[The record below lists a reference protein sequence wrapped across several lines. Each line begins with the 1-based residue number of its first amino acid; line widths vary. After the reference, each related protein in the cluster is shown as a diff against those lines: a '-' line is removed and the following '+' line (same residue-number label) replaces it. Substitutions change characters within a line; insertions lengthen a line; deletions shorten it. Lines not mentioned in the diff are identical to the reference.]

1 VRLRSLT
8 PLPWLTETADFF
20 SPAAPPAVRFEIAE
34 VSYPAEEDPEPLAAV
49 HPPSQDDLSSQEL
62 TPLDAPEM
70 APEVALSPTEYYQL
84 AVSYRPA
91 PHTDLHHAEI
101 SRFTDPDLG
110 PVIAYD
116 AAQDPAACRAIL
128 HAMLGGRRLRSP
140 NSETRFNTTAAR
152 GLTSDLEPRPF
163 TGQQSNTS
171 VVLGETAILKL
182 FRRLELG
189 HNLDIEV
196 HAALNAAGISDV
208 ARLFGWVEG
217 SWVSS
222 GRQLDADL
230 AMVVEMLAGAV
241 DGWDL
246 AIDSLRTG
254 SGFAAEAEALGN
266 ALAETHRALRAA
278 FPTAKVL
285 GTRTAMIMMD
295 RLHDAAVIA
304 PALVPLI
311 PGLLR
316 CFDHLGTETLD
327 TQRVHGD
334 FHLGQTL
341 HTPAGWKI
349 IDFEGEPAK
358 AMAERREPDAIWR
371 DIAGM
376 LRSFDY
382 AAATVPGPRSSA
394 WAEECRTAFLRG
406 YAGGELSATDVSML
420 RAYEADK
427 AIYEVVY
434 ETRNRPD
441 WVDIP
446 LRAVVALAG
455 DNRETEGS
463 DPPAA
468 FLDSNQVP
476 PGEPASQPKNPGEP
490 ASQPK
495 NPAEPASQPKNPAEP
510 ASQPKNPGEP
520 ASQPKNPGEPAS
532 QPKNPGEPASQPK
545 NPGEPASLP
554 RNHGELVSPTTEQE

>member
-1 VRLRSLT
+1 VSGTGDPQVADQVLRYISAARWFAGKGRQVRLRSLT
-8 PLPWLTETADFF
+8 ALPWLTKTSDFF
-20 SPAAPPAVRFEIAE
+20 SPGAPPAVRFEIAE
-34 VSYPAEEDPEPLAAV
+34 VSYPADEDPEPLSAMPPAA
-49 HPPSQDDLSSQEL
+49 QDGAESPEL
-62 TPLDAPEM
+62 TRLDAPEM
-70 APEVALSPTEYYQL
+70 APEIAAPPIEYYQL
-84 AVSYRPA
+84 AVSYRSA
-91 PHTDLHHAEI
+91 PHTELHHAEI

-116 AAQDPAACRAIL
+116 AAQDPAACRVIL
-128 HAMLGGRRLRSP
+128 QALLGGRRLRSP
-140 NSETRFNTTAAR
+140 DSETRFNTTAMP

-171 VVLGETAILKL
+171 VMLGDAAILKL

-196 HAALNAAGISDV
+196 HAALNATGISDV
-208 ARLFGWVEG
+208 AGLFGWIEG
-217 SWVSS
+217 SWVSD

-230 AMVVEMLAGAV
+230 AMAVEMLVDAV

-246 AIDSLRTG
+246 ALDSLRTG
-254 SGFAAEAEALGN
+254 SGFAAEAEALGI
-266 ALAETHRALRAA
+266 ALAETHHALRSA

-285 GTRTAMIMMD
+285 GTRTAMIMTD
-295 RLHDAAVIA
+295 RLREAAEIA
-304 PALVPLI
+304 PALVPHI

-316 CFDHLGTETLD
+316 CFEHLGAGTLD

-382 AAATVPGPRSSA
+382 AAATVPGPHSST

-406 YAGGELSATDVSML
+406 YAGGELSATEVSML

-441 WVDIP
+441 WVGIP
-446 LRAVVALAG
+446 LRAVEALAANDRDAG
-455 DNRETEGS
+455 DF
-463 DPPAA
+463 DPPPA
-468 FLDSNQVP
+468 LVDSNQVP
-476 PGEPASQPKNPGEP
+476 PGEPASPPKNT
-490 ASQPK
+490 
-495 NPAEPASQPKNPAEP
+495 
-510 ASQPKNPGEP
+510 
-520 ASQPKNPGEPAS
+520 
-532 QPKNPGEPASQPK
+532 
-545 NPGEPASLP
+545 ASL
-554 RNHGELVSPTTEQE
+554 

>member
-1 VRLRSLT
+1 VSGTGDPQVTDQVLRYISTARWFAGKGRQVRLRSLT
-8 PLPWLTETADFF
+8 PLPWLTETSDFF

-34 VSYPAEEDPEPLAAV
+34 VSYPTDEDPEPFSAV
-49 HPPSQDDLSSQEL
+49 PQASQDDLSSPEL
-62 TPLDAPEM
+62 TRLDPPEM
-70 APEVALSPTEYYQL
+70 APEIATAPTEYYQL

-91 PHTDLHHAEI
+91 PHTELHHAEI
-101 SRFTDPDLG
+101 SRLTDPDLG

-116 AAQDPAACRAIL
+116 AAQDPAACRVIL
-128 HAMLGGRRLRSP
+128 HALLGGRRLRSP
-140 NSETRFNTTAAR
+140 NNETRFNPPAAP

-171 VVLGETAILKL
+171 VMLGDTAILKL

-208 ARLFGWVEG
+208 AGLFGWIEG

-230 AMVVEMLAGAV
+230 AMVVEMLADAA

-246 AIDSLRTG
+246 ALDSLRTG
-254 SGFAAEAEALGN
+254 SGFAAEAEALGT
-266 ALAETHRALRAA
+266 ALAETHHALRAA

-285 GTRTAMIMMD
+285 GARTAMIMMD
-295 RLHDAAVIA
+295 RLHEAAEIA
-304 PALVPLI
+304 PALLPHI
-311 PGLLR
+311 PGLLA
-316 CFDHLGTETLD
+316 CFDHLGAETLD

-358 AMAERREPDAIWR
+358 TMAERREPDAIWR

-382 AAATVPGPRSSA
+382 AAATVSGPHSSA
-394 WAEECRTAFLRG
+394 WAEECRSAFLSG
-406 YAGGELSATDVSML
+406 YAGGELSATELNML

-441 WVDIP
+441 WVGIP
-446 LRAVVALAG
+446 LRAVAALAA
-455 DNRETEGS
+455 DDRDSTDS
-463 DPPAA
+463 DPPPV
-468 FLDSNQVP
+468 FVDSNQVP
-476 PGEPASQPKNPGEP
+476 PGELASPPKE
-490 ASQPK
+490 Q
-495 NPAEPASQPKNPAEP
+495 
-510 ASQPKNPGEP
+510 
-520 ASQPKNPGEPAS
+520 
-532 QPKNPGEPASQPK
+532 
-545 NPGEPASLP
+545 
-554 RNHGELVSPTTEQE
+554 GELVSPTREQE

>member
-1 VRLRSLT
+1 VSGTGDPQIADQVLRYISSARWFAGKGRQVRLRSLT
-8 PLPWLTETADFF
+8 PLPWLTEAADFF

-34 VSYPAEEDPEPLAAV
+34 VSYPAEEDPEPLSAV
-49 HPPSQDDLSSQEL
+49 HPPSEDGL
-62 TPLDAPEM
+62 TSPEPTRLDAPEM
-70 APEVALSPTEYYQL
+70 TPEIAASPTEYYQL

-116 AAQDPAACRAIL
+116 AAQDPAACRVIL
-128 HAMLGGRRLRSP
+128 QALLGGRRLRSP
-140 NSETRFNTTAAR
+140 SCETRFNTTTTTVR

-196 HAALNAAGISDV
+196 HAALNAAGIVDV
-208 ARLFGWVEG
+208 ASLFGWIEG
-217 SWVSS
+217 SWVSD

-246 AIDSLRTG
+246 ALDSLRTG
-254 SGFAAEAEALGN
+254 LGFATQAEALGK
-266 ALAETHRALRAA
+266 ALAETHHALRAA

-285 GTRTAMIMMD
+285 GARTATIMID
-295 RLHDAAVIA
+295 RLHDAAEIA
-304 PALVPLI
+304 PALVPHI

-316 CFDHLGTETLD
+316 CFDHLGAETLD

-358 AMAERREPDAIWR
+358 ALAERREPDATWR
-371 DIAGM
+371 DMAGM

-382 AAATVPGPRSSA
+382 AAATVPGPSSSA
-394 WAEECRTAFLRG
+394 WAEDCRTAFLRG
-406 YAGGELSATDVSML
+406 YAGGELSPTDVSML

-434 ETRNRPD
+434 ETRNRPG
-441 WVDIP
+441 WVGIP
-446 LRAVVALAG
+446 LRAVAALAADDREAG
-455 DNRETEGS
+455 DF
-463 DPPAA
+463 DPPPA
-468 FLDSNQVP
+468 LVDSNQVP
-476 PGEPASQPKNPGEP
+476 PGELASPFEKHGEP
-490 ASQPK
+490 ASPPE
-495 NPAEPASQPKNPAEP
+495 NT
-510 ASQPKNPGEP
+510 
-520 ASQPKNPGEPAS
+520 
-532 QPKNPGEPASQPK
+532 
-545 NPGEPASLP
+545 ASL
-554 RNHGELVSPTTEQE
+554 

>member
-1 VRLRSLT
+1 MGDPQVAEQVLRYISSARWFAGKGRQVRLRSLT
-8 PLPWLTETADFF
+8 PMPWLTEVSDFF
-20 SPAAPPAVRFEIAE
+20 RPAAPPAVRFEIAE
-34 VSYPAEEDPEPLAAV
+34 VTYPPEEDPDPTAPESAE
-49 HPPSQDDLSSQEL
+49 SEEETQDSASVG
-62 TPLDAPEM
+62 APEM
-70 APEVALSPTEYYQL
+70 DHQIRAWPTEYYQL

-91 PHTDLHHAEI
+91 PQADLHHAEI
-101 SRFTDPDLG
+101 GRFTDPDLG

-116 AAQDPAACRAIL
+116 APQDPEACGVIL
-128 HAMLGGRRLRSP
+128 SALLAGRRLRSP
-140 NSETRFNTTAAR
+140 DSEVRFTTTSAS
-152 GLTSDLEPRPF
+152 GLSPDLEPRVF

-171 VVLGETAILKL
+171 VMFGDTAILKL

-196 HAALNAAGISDV
+196 HAALNAVDIEDV
-208 ARLFGWVEG
+208 AGLFGWVEG
-217 SWVSS
+217 SWVSD

-230 AMVVEMLAGAV
+230 AMVIEKLAGAV

-246 AIDSLRTG
+246 ALDSLRTQNASPEVRTA
-254 SGFAAEAEALGN
+254 SGFAAEAEALG
-266 ALAETHRALRAA
+266 RALVEIHHALRSA
-278 FPTAKVL
+278 FPTAKVP

-295 RLHDAAVIA
+295 RLHEAAEIA
-304 PALVPLI
+304 PALRTHI

-316 CFDHLGTETLD
+316 CFDHLGAETLH

-358 AMAERREPDAIWR
+358 TIAERRAPDSVWR

-382 AAATVPGPRSSA
+382 AAASVPGPYSTA
-394 WAEECRTAFLRG
+394 WAAECRTAFLRG
-406 YAGGELSATDVSML
+406 YAGGELATADASML

-441 WVDIP
+441 WVGIP
-446 LRAVVALAG
+446 LGAVAALAA
-455 DNRETEGS
+455 DNPDSRGS
-463 DPPAA
+463 DQPPTDV
-468 FLDSNQVP
+468 DSNQV
-476 PGEPASQPKNPGEP
+476 A
-490 ASQPK
+490 A
-495 NPAEPASQPKNPAEP
+495 
-510 ASQPKNPGEP
+510 
-520 ASQPKNPGEPAS
+520 
-532 QPKNPGEPASQPK
+532 
-545 NPGEPASLP
+545 
-554 RNHGELVSPTTEQE
+554 GELVSPTREQE